1 MRENHRTLTIRLLF
15 FILLFLV
22 AFPFLGAVEVNAI
35 QLAQQPTLDRPTVTS
50 TPIGSIVTVRS
61 DLEQYINVRSG
72 PGIFYE
78 KVGVILAEQQL
89 PAKGRSAG
97 GDWILIEYLGVPG
110 SVAWVYAPFVNLTP
124 GSLPIIEPPPTPT
137 PLYTTTI
144 DPTLAAQFVVTS
156 VPTRLPTFTE
166 LPPLIIPT
174 YEDRSVGMGFGNVP
188 IGLIILS
195 LAAVGILF
203 GLFSLV
209 QGR

>member
-1 MRENHRTLTIRLLF
+1 M
-15 FILLFLV
+15 
-22 AFPFLGAVEVNAI
+22 GAVEANASF
-35 QLAQQPTLDRPTVTS
+35 LAQQPTLDRPTVTS
-50 TPIGSIVTVRS
+50 SPIGPIVTVRS
-61 DLEQYINVRSG
+61 DQEQYINVRSG

-78 KVGVILAEQQL
+78 KVGILLAGQQL

-97 GDWILIEYLGVPG
+97 GDWILVEYPGVPG
-110 SVAWVYAPFVNLTP
+110 SIAWVYSPFVNVTP

-166 LPPLIIPT
+166 PPPLIIPT
-174 YEDRSVGMGFGNVP
+174 YKDKTVGIGFSNVP
-188 IGLIILS
+188 LGLIILS
-195 LAAVGILF
+195 LAAVGVLF
-203 GLFSLV
+203 GLFSLA